1 MNGIFLIDKE
11 KEYTSRDV
19 VNIIGRRFHTKK
31 VGHAG
36 TLDPFAT
43 GLLIVT
49 FNKGTKITSYL
60 EGCTKTYVA
69 SLKLGYDTD
78 TLDLNGNKTEEKDV
92 PLLTKEDIEN
102 VLKYFLGT
110 YSQAVPKYSAVKFRG
125 KELYKYARN
134 NIETPELRRD
144 IDILDIRLIG
154 FEDNII
160 DFEVTCSKGTYIRQ
174 LGQDIAHKLN
184 TCGHLISLRRTRIG
198 NFDVDQASKVKEV
211 KEEDLISVTK
221 ALSHM
226 VVVRVEQS
234 LETDI
239 KNGKKVKL
247 SVNEEIVFVI
257 NENEDPIAILEKVE
271 ENIYRVKRGLF

>member
-78 TLDLNGNKTEEKDV
+78 TLDLMGNKTEEKDV
-92 PLLTKEDIEN
+92 PTLTKEDIEN

-144 IDILDIRLIG
+144 IDILDIRLIS
-154 FEDNII
+154 FEDNVI

-184 TCGHLISLRRTRIG
+184 TCGH
-198 NFDVDQASKVKEV
+198 
-211 KEEDLISVTK
+211 LISVTK